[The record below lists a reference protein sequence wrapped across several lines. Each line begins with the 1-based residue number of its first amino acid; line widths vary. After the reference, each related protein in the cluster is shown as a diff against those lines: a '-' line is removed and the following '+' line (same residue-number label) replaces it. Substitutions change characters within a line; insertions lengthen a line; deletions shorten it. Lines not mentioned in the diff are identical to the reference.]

1 MKNMVR
7 SQAMNATLGFARSL
21 SMVLLKSL
29 RMINSSLMEGISR
42 TTRASHQ
49 SRMNHDLTFRLAR
62 SNDFDKILKVSEG
75 LYNGHDYVPV
85 RFHKWMKMQD
95 LAVLLSYSGENP
107 VGLLVCSV
115 VDEGRTFVSRAARV
129 VAEFRGQGVHKMQ
142 GKAMD
147 EFVRKTFP
155 NVRRKRLTKQDENFP
170 LGRKIVQQDI
180 LSCYVEKATLR
191 SHQIIT
197 GTSSME
203 IVPCTKEYLCD
214 VIFASRVAQTLFPD
228 NVIILD
234 WFPIEPLRSN
244 IEYLMQEHDLYFA
257 VEGCTNGTSPRS
269 ISFGVPSPRVSKRVF
284 YCATVYT
291 SEEDLY
297 KAHLVHQ
304 FKKSCEVV
312 KDGFVFSCYQDK
324 RFTNC
329 GRRVLTEQLQ
339 LALDEERCK
348 KTMNLYG
355 INFP

>member
-1 MKNMVR
+1 MAAMLVTQGSVR
-7 SQAMNATLGFARSL
+7 RF
-21 SMVLLKSL
+21 SMVLPKSL

-62 SNDFDKILKVSEG
+62 SNDFDEILKVSEG

-115 VDEGRTFVSRAARV
+115 VDERRTFVSRAARV

-155 NVRRKRLTKQDENFP
+155 NVRRKRLTKYDENFP
-170 LGRKIVQQDI
+170 FGRKLVQQDI
-180 LSCYVEKATLR
+180 LSCNVEKATLR

-197 GTSSME
+197 E
-203 IVPCTKEYLCD
+203 ISPVEILSCTKEYLCD
-214 VIFASRVAQTLFPD
+214 VIFARRVAQTLFPD

-257 VEGCTNGTSPRS
+257 VERCTNGASPRS
-269 ISFGVPSPRVSKRVF
+269 VSFGVLSPTVSIV
-284 YCATVYT
+284 YWCATVFS

-297 KAHLVHQ
+297 EAHLVHQ
-304 FKKSCEVV
+304 FKKACEAV
-312 KDGFVFSCYQDK
+312 KDSFIFSCFQDK
-324 RFTNC
+324 RFADC
-329 GRRVLTEQLQ
+329 GRRVLKEQLQ
-339 LALDEERCK
+339 LSLDEEESKR
-348 KTMNLYG
+348 TINLYEL
-355 INFP
+355 NFP